1 LGCYLSSLVA
11 GGLIGRVG
19 VALASEEVG
28 WRLSL
33 AGLALLPS
41 VAALFMHYA

>member
-1 LGCYLSSLVA
+1 MGCYLSSL
-11 GGLIGRVG
+11 IGRVG
-19 VALASEEVG
+19 MALATEEVG